1 MKKIILLSVIIYFTL
16 ISGSFAQI
24 INPIPSYNYQ
34 MTSSQALFG
43 EIRSA
48 GNGKE
53 KRDMD
58 VEISTASHW
67 PGQIF
72 AKVWV
77 VKKNGNVV
85 KGPFIIY
92 PGQLLQVP
100 IDNGKWG
107 VIVNCDWE
115 VAVDVYTNH

>member
-1 MKKIILLSVIIYFTL
+1 MKKIILLSVLLYFTSL
-16 ISGSFAQI
+16 AAAHAQV

-34 MTSSQALFG
+34 MTASQALFG
-43 EIRSA
+43 EIRVS
-48 GNGKE
+48 NGKE

-58 VEISTASHW
+58 VEISTASHGST
-67 PGQIF
+67 PIF

-77 VKKNGNVV
+77 VKKNGNIV

-92 PGQLLQVP
+92 PGEPLSVP

-107 VIVNCDWE
+107 VVVNCDWA
-115 VAVDVYTNH
+115 VLVDVWTNN